1 MKGEKERREVVGY
14 WIEKAKESLSS
25 ARSEQVA
32 GRSVFAVNR
41 AYYACFYSASAVLI
55 NKGEKFSKHSGV
67 RSAIHRSLVKT
78 GEIDSSWGSFYD
90 LIFNSRQR
98 GDYQE
103 LVSFSPEETEE
114 LISRAEGFVD
124 EMTHLL
130 QP

>member
-1 MKGEKERREVVGY
+1 
-14 WIEKAKESLSS
+14 
-25 ARSEQVA
+25 
-32 GRSVFAVNR
+32 VNR